1 VLPASPV
8 TVIVPVTFPAAVGVT
23 ETDRVPDCPVAS
35 AMGKLAPDR
44 VNWEFESVAWVML
57 TGTVPEFVTVTL
69 WVVFLPTGTV
79 PKFTLV
85 GFNWKRAA
93 IACEVVLTIPAH
105 PLSRSTDDSKSE
117 AATQALEM
125 RTSVQLGFI
134 ELSCCAVGGGA
145 SRVTPLRAKSTL
157 RQ

>member
-8 TVIVPVTFPAAVGVT
+8 TVMVPAMFPAVVGVT
-23 ETDRVPDCPVAS
+23 ETERVPDCPVAS
-35 AMGKLAPDR
+35 AIGKLAPDR
-44 VNWEFESVAWVML
+44 VNCEFESVACVML

-117 AATQALEM
+117 TATQALEM

-134 ELSCCAVGGGA
+134 ELSCCAVGEGA

-157 RQ
+157 PQ